1 MPIKRQQLSPTSTK
15 LTISVDQ
22 NLLDEIKTE
31 IIKRLSKDV
40 KIPGFRQGKVPAAL
54 AEKHLDES
62 LLQTEFLETV
72 VNRYYVEAL
81 QIENLRPIEQPK
93 ISILKF
99 VPFTNVEFSAEVEVV
114 GDIDLPDYKKIRLS
128 QKSIKV
134 TDNDI
139 NKVLQNL
146 QQKVADKTIVK
157 RAAVKGDQVVIDFSG
172 YDFKTKDPIRG
183 AEGKDFPLV
192 LGSDNFIPGFETN
205 IIGLKAGDKKTFNLT
220 FPKDYGVA
228 HLRNRQI
235 TFEVNVKKVENVKL
249 PDLNDN
255 FASKIGP
262 FKDLDSLK
270 SDIQKQ
276 LYSEKQVETERDYEN
291 ELLEKIANESTVAI
305 PNYLID
311 EEVKRI
317 EQEVRQNLAYRGQT
331 WLEYLKEEG
340 KSETEYLKS
349 LRDPSEKRVKI
360 GLVLTEVAEQEKINV
375 SPQEL
380 DMRLQLL
387 KGQYKDPAMQAELD
401 KPEAKRSIYSRMLSE
416 KTIARLCD
424 YATGKV
430 A

>member
-1 MPIKRQQLSPTSTK
+1 
-15 LTISVDQ
+15 
-22 NLLDEIKTE
+22 
-31 IIKRLSKDV
+31 
-40 KIPGFRQGKVPAAL
+40 
-54 AEKHLDES
+54 
-62 LLQTEFLETV
+62 
-72 VNRYYVEAL
+72 
-81 QIENLRPIEQPK
+81 
-93 ISILKF
+93 
-99 VPFTNVEFSAEVEVV
+99 
-114 GDIDLPDYKKIRLS
+114 
-128 QKSIKV
+128 
-134 TDNDI
+134 
-139 NKVLQNL
+139 
-146 QQKVADKTIVK
+146 
-157 RAAVKGDQVVIDFSG
+157 
-172 YDFKTKDPIRG
+172 
-183 AEGKDFPLV
+183 
-192 LGSDNFIPGFETN
+192 
-205 IIGLKAGDKKTFNLT
+205 
-220 FPKDYGVA
+220 
-228 HLRNRQI
+228 
-235 TFEVNVKKVENVKL
+235 
-249 PDLNDN
+249 
-255 FASKIGP
+255 
-262 FKDLDSLK
+262 LK

-305 PNYLID
+305 PNSLID

-331 WLEYLKEEG
+331 WSEYLKEEG

-387 KGQYKDPAMQAELD
+387 KGQYKDPAMQTELD